1 MTRNNV
7 WRQSFSL
14 TMDELLIGHGWY
26 PVERHDK
33 VCFRWLGPEPQ
44 ATVHLPTRRDCEN
57 RLNIVIHATASEAI
71 LTGLVLEADG
81 VPLTIALGTGRAPTY
96 MTTVLPQDSN
106 KPKGQETVLT
116 FRAPTTKPAA
126 EVFPGSKDPRRIS
139 LALQAI
145 QVFPLAR
152 PLFVAEKFAEPQPF
166 DGLDYLRRHPGVR
179 DAVVHGL
186 YRSAYDYYT
195 VNRAQSAVYAP
206 ELHERFDECPGDLF
220 DILADIARTEA
231 TASEQRLRE
240 EIEWLRGIVQR
251 QGDTIRALKAE
262 RDPARTGPAPDT
274 TLAS

>member
-7 WRQSFSL
+7 WRQSLSL

-26 PVERHDK
+26 PVERHDE
-33 VCFRWLGPEPQ
+33 VCFRWLGPETQ
-44 ATVHLPTRRDCEN
+44 ATVHLPTRRDYEN

-71 LTGLVLEADG
+71 LAGLVLEADG
-81 VPLTIALGTGRAPTY
+81 VPLTIALGAGRAPTY
-96 MTTVLPQDSN
+96 MTAVLPQDSN

-116 FRAPTTKPAA
+116 FRVPTTRPAA

-166 DGLDYLRRHPGVR
+166 DGLDYLRQHPGVR

-195 VNRAQSAVYAP
+195 ANRAQGTVYTL

-231 TASEQRLRE
+231 AASEQRLRKE
-240 EIEWLRGIVQR
+240 VDWLRSIVQR
-251 QGDTIRALKAE
+251 QGDTLRALKAE
-262 RDPARTGPAPDT
+262 RSHMDT
-274 TLAS
+274 ALAASDKA